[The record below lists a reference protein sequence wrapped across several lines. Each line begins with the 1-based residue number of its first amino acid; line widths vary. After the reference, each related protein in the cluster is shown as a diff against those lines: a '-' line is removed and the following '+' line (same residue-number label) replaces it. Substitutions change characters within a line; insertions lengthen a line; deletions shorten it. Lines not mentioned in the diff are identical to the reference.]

1 MGNRECQSGNLSS
14 QFAGDRQGLTFAVW
28 LSLGEGSGP
37 GSVLPIICTMEASQ
51 VLILPSAFCGENKI
65 SSWLGSSPLACCQE
79 APLPRLLN
87 YSLPACSGSQVHQ
100 LVHCVCIFESL
111 LAVVFFKGLFTL
123 LYYYIYVYI
132 PVWDYVNHVCT
143 GPCLKTT
150 TTRQGR
156 ATLLNNQQCSLFK
169 IIAF

>member
-1 MGNRECQSGNLSS
+1 MWGRWPLQGAQHTKHCRSQTTVGNRGCRSGNLSS
-14 QFAGDRQGLTFAVW
+14 QLAGDRQGLTFAVW

-37 GSVLPIICTMEASQ
+37 GSALPESGAIICAMEASQ
-51 VLILPSAFCGENKI
+51 VLILPSASCGEKKF
-65 SSWLGSSPLACCQE
+65 SSCCQE

-143 GPCLKTT
+143 GPCLKT
-150 TTRQGR
+150 
-156 ATLLNNQQCSLFK
+156 NNNN
-169 IIAF
+169 